1 MQKYVTWSISMKQKL
16 LFRGELCSYAFDVPE
31 RVKGWFLTGNFDLQ
45 SLFESHEAE
54 FLQKWE
60 SMVQWEL
67 LKI

>member
-1 MQKYVTWSISMKQKL
+1 MKQKL

-54 FLQKWE
+54 FLQK
-60 SMVQWEL
+60 
-67 LKI
+67 